1 MDSSG
6 GMAGRQDTL
15 PTGTVTFL
23 FTDIEG
29 STRLLDWLDDDYA
42 QLLGDHGRILRDAIG
57 AGGGTEVGTEG
68 DSFFAVFPTARGAAL
83 AAVTAQRDLARNE
96 WPRGVSVRVRMG
108 LHTGT
113 ATHGPDGYVG
123 MDVHRAARIAAAGH
137 GGQILLSAATAELV
151 LDFLPD
157 GVMLTHLGTHALRD
171 LPQPERL
178 CQLLIEGLQRDF
190 PAIRS
195 VGVSTGNLPAPLTT
209 FVGREGELAA
219 LTARVVKRPLV
230 TLVGSGGTGKS
241 RLAIEVGRALD
252 DQFSDGVWFVPLADV
267 SDPRLVADTVGR
279 TLGIEG
285 GSSRPMADRLIDHLR
300 GRRLLLVLDN
310 CEHLAGACA
319 DLVLGILAGAPGVR
333 ILATSRQPL
342 GLGGEELVPVGP
354 LRLPPREVR
363 REQAMASAAVQ
374 LFLERARA
382 AKPSFNPD
390 DEDLSRIVEVVRGL
404 EGIPLAI
411 ELAAARSS
419 VLTPAQMADR
429 LDDRFRLLRAGSSA
443 IEPRHRTIEA
453 AIGWSYE
460 LLTPPEQLML
470 QRLSVFAGGTTLE
483 ACENVVSGEGVDEFE
498 VLDLLAAL
506 VEKSLV
512 VADTAGEQG
521 RFRMLETVR
530 RYAADRLA
538 GEGDADMWRERH
550 ANWCLEVCALPP
562 ELTDGYRAITDAMLA
577 LFDREQDNLRAG
589 FDWLVARGDA
599 ERALQ
604 MMTGLG
610 WFWYIR
616 GYWIEG
622 TDRALAVLDLPAP
635 VPDLTRARAL
645 TAIAILAF
653 RRGLDSSVAALTEE
667 ALALDR
673 KLGDP
678 ARIAYSTMISGL
690 ACIALGHYER
700 EYALGEEAYRMA
712 TDAGATLVAASSQ
725 LLMGRAASLMGDFER
740 SIENQ
745 RISEQLFESIG
756 ATWGVASSRF
766 GQANGALGLGRLDE
780 AKELLEKSMEGA
792 RTIGALDEL
801 GPSQLALGYIAL
813 VHGDEEG
820 GERLLSTGWEDI
832 RSRRDWGGALA
843 VGIVAQFLA
852 LVGRHD
858 RARGLLEG
866 LLEMADESADPNAQG
881 STLVGLA
888 WIGVLAGD
896 VAEAARRA
904 IQVLEL
910 QGARADHRG
919 VFNGLLAAA
928 LTLQASGEVDQ
939 AANLAAGGGT
949 VLAAADLPVRTIELL
964 LLSGLETAQPDPTF
978 PTDPAAAARLGI
990 DTVAPL
996 LVR

>member
-1 MDSSG
+1 M
-6 GMAGRQDTL
+6 
-15 PTGTVTFL
+15 
-23 FTDIEG
+23 
-29 STRLLDWLDDDYA
+29 
-42 QLLGDHGRILRDAIG
+42 
-57 AGGGTEVGTEG
+57 
-68 DSFFAVFPTARGAAL
+68 
-83 AAVTAQRDLARNE
+83 
-96 WPRGVSVRVRMG
+96 
-108 LHTGT
+108 
-113 ATHGPDGYVG
+113 
-123 MDVHRAARIAAAGH
+123 
-137 GGQILLSAATAELV
+137 
-151 LDFLPD
+151 
-157 GVMLTHLGTHALRD
+157 
-171 LPQPERL
+171 
-178 CQLLIEGLQRDF
+178 
-190 PAIRS
+190 
-195 VGVSTGNLPAPLTT
+195 
-209 FVGREGELAA
+209 
-219 LTARVVKRPLV
+219 
-230 TLVGSGGTGKS
+230 
-241 RLAIEVGRALD
+241 
-252 DQFSDGVWFVPLADV
+252 
-267 SDPRLVADTVGR
+267 
-279 TLGIEG
+279 
-285 GSSRPMADRLIDHLR
+285 
-300 GRRLLLVLDN
+300 
-310 CEHLAGACA
+310 
-319 DLVLGILAGAPGVR
+319 
-333 ILATSRQPL
+333 
-342 GLGGEELVPVGP
+342 
-354 LRLPPREVR
+354 
-363 REQAMASAAVQ
+363 
-374 LFLERARA
+374 
-382 AKPSFNPD
+382 
-390 DEDLSRIVEVVRGL
+390 EVVRGL

-635 VPDLTRARAL
+635 VPDLARARAL

-949 VLAAADLPVRTIELL
+949 VLAAGRPSCPDHRATPAQRTRDSPARSNLPHRSGRRRPARDRYGGPAPGPLTSFSAHRGSIGPPSLRSSIDQVRLL
-964 LLSGLETAQPDPTF
+964 RRT
-978 PTDPAAAARLGI
+978 R
-990 DTVAPL
+990 TVASRATGRPRQARRAGGFRHGGRVGAL
-996 LVR
+996 PSLGG

>member
-1 MDSSG
+1 M
-6 GMAGRQDTL
+6 
-15 PTGTVTFL
+15 
-23 FTDIEG
+23 
-29 STRLLDWLDDDYA
+29 
-42 QLLGDHGRILRDAIG
+42 
-57 AGGGTEVGTEG
+57 
-68 DSFFAVFPTARGAAL
+68 
-83 AAVTAQRDLARNE
+83 
-96 WPRGVSVRVRMG
+96 
-108 LHTGT
+108 
-113 ATHGPDGYVG
+113 
-123 MDVHRAARIAAAGH
+123 
-137 GGQILLSAATAELV
+137 
-151 LDFLPD
+151 
-157 GVMLTHLGTHALRD
+157 
-171 LPQPERL
+171 
-178 CQLLIEGLQRDF
+178 
-190 PAIRS
+190 
-195 VGVSTGNLPAPLTT
+195 
-209 FVGREGELAA
+209 
-219 LTARVVKRPLV
+219 
-230 TLVGSGGTGKS
+230 
-241 RLAIEVGRALD
+241 GRALD

-443 IEPRHRTIEA
+443 MEPRHRTIEA

-538 GEGDADMWRERH
+538 GKGDADMWRERH

-616 GYWIEG
+616 GYWI
-622 TDRALAVLDLPAP
+622 RAP
-635 VPDLTRARAL
+635 T
-645 TAIAILAF
+645 
-653 RRGLDSSVAALTEE
+653 
-667 ALALDR
+667 
-673 KLGDP
+673 
-678 ARIAYSTMISGL
+678 
-690 ACIALGHYER
+690 
-700 EYALGEEAYRMA
+700 
-712 TDAGATLVAASSQ
+712 
-725 LLMGRAASLMGDFER
+725 GRSPFL
-740 SIENQ
+740 IC
-745 RISEQLFESIG
+745 
-756 ATWGVASSRF
+756 
-766 GQANGALGLGRLDE
+766 RLQ
-780 AKELLEKSMEGA
+780 S
-792 RTIGALDEL
+792 
-801 GPSQLALGYIAL
+801 
-813 VHGDEEG
+813 
-820 GERLLSTGWEDI
+820 
-832 RSRRDWGGALA
+832 
-843 VGIVAQFLA
+843 
-852 LVGRHD
+852 
-858 RARGLLEG
+858 
-866 LLEMADESADPNAQG
+866 
-881 STLVGLA
+881 
-888 WIGVLAGD
+888 
-896 VAEAARRA
+896 
-904 IQVLEL
+904 
-910 QGARADHRG
+910 
-919 VFNGLLAAA
+919 
-928 LTLQASGEVDQ
+928 
-939 AANLAAGGGT
+939 
-949 VLAAADLPVRTIELL
+949 
-964 LLSGLETAQPDPTF
+964 PT
-978 PTDPAAAARLGI
+978 
-990 DTVAPL
+990 
-996 LVR
+996 